1 MRIVALLA
9 FVWISLF
16 AQGESSQKKEEVSS
30 KSQIQKSTKSETKAQ
45 TPEAVIISKPIQKG
59 ALQAQT
65 PFLGTLH
72 FLNSSKVASQT
83 SGVVEKVYFKIG
95 DSIRLNASL
104 AKVNADL
111 LQKEIQSKQAKLSQ
125 AQYIHERQQ
134 KELARYKNLLKSE
147 SVSLQQYESIEYEQK
162 SQYSH
167 ILALT
172 SELESAKMEFAK
184 KHIKAPISGIIVDKK
199 INKGEWINVGDPICE
214 IVDTTSA
221 EIIVDVPSHM
231 LTHLK
236 RGQEVGVLINKKH
249 YKGKIYAIIPRAD
262 VHTRTFPVHISVE
275 NDGSFV
281 DGMATQ
287 VLLSSGGVIE
297 GNMVPRD
304 CILEYLGMQSV
315 FVVRDSRAYAVPVEV
330 LSVQGSNAI
339 VRGNLKSTDSVVYR
353 GQDRLQNGMQVKE
366 STIELKSLKK

>member
-1 MRIVALLA
+1 MRILALLA
-9 FVWISLF
+9 FAWISLF
-16 AQGESSQKKEEVSS
+16 AQGNQGETRGKDKDPESNKAK
-30 KSQIQKSTKSETKAQ
+30 IQEKNI
-45 TPEAVIISKPIQKG
+45 EAVIISKPIQKG
-59 ALQAQT
+59 TLQAQT
-65 PFLGTLH
+65 PFIGTLH
-72 FLNSSKVASQT
+72 FVNSSKVASQT
-83 SGVVEKVYFKIG
+83 SGVIEKVSFKIG
-95 DSIRLNASL
+95 DSIKLNASL
-104 AKVNADL
+104 AQVNADL
-111 LQKEIQSKQAKLSQ
+111 LQKEIQSKQAKLKQ

-162 SQYSH
+162 SQYSN

-172 SELESAKMEFAK
+172 SELESAKMELAK
-184 KHIKAPISGIIVDKK
+184 KHIRAPISGI
-199 INKGEWINVGDPICE
+199 

-221 EIIVDVPSHM
+221 EIIVDVPSNM
-231 LTHLK
+231 LTHL
-236 RGQEVGVLINKKH
+236 RSGQEVGVIIDKKH
-249 YKGKIYAIIPRAD
+249 YKGKIYAVIPRAD
-262 VHTRTFPVHISVE
+262 VHTRTFPVHLSVE

-304 CILEYLGMQSV
+304 CIVEYLGMQSV

-330 LSVQGSNAI
+330 LSVQGANAI

-353 GQDRLQNGMQVKE
+353 GQDRLQNGMQVRE

>member
-95 DSIRLNASL
+95 DSIKLNASL

-184 KHIKAPISGIIVDKK
+184 KHI
-199 INKGEWINVGDPICE
+199 KGEWINVGDPICE

-304 CILEYLGMQSV
+304 CIVEYLGMQSV

>member
-1 MRIVALLA
+1 MRILALLA
-9 FVWISLF
+9 FAWISLF
-16 AQGESSQKKEEVSS
+16 AQGNQGETRGKDKDPESNKAK
-30 KSQIQKSTKSETKAQ
+30 IQEKNI
-45 TPEAVIISKPIQKG
+45 EAVIISKPIQKG
-59 ALQAQT
+59 TLQAQT
-65 PFLGTLH
+65 PFIGTLH
-72 FLNSSKVASQT
+72 FVNSSKVASQT
-83 SGVVEKVYFKIG
+83 SGVIEKVSFKIG
-95 DSIRLNASL
+95 DSIKLNASL
-104 AKVNADL
+104 AQVNADL
-111 LQKEIQSKQAKLSQ
+111 LQKEIQSKQAKLKQ

-162 SQYSH
+162 SQYSN

-184 KHIKAPISGIIVDKK
+184 KHIRAPISGIIVDKK

-221 EIIVDVPSHM
+221 EIIVDVPSNM
-231 LTHLK
+231 LTHL
-236 RGQEVGVLINKKH
+236 RSGQEVGVIIDKKH
-249 YKGKIYAIIPRAD
+249 YKGKIYAVIPRAD
-262 VHTRTFPVHISVE
+262 VHTRTFPVHLSVE

-304 CILEYLGMQSV
+304 CIVEYLGMQSV

-330 LSVQGSNAI
+330 LSVQGANAI

-353 GQDRLQNGMQVKE
+353 GQDRLQNGMQVRE